1 MKFLIQKVS
10 SAQVYVD
17 QKIIGKINNGLCI
30 FVGYS
35 LTDTSDDIEYLVD
48 KLLKM
53 RIFPDESKKKYF
65 EKSIQEIDGK
75 ILLISQFTLY
85 ADNKK
90 GRRPS
95 FSLAAKADNAKKL
108 YQSTVN
114 LLKSKNI
121 SVETGRFQ
129 AMMEVKIVNVGPT
142 TILIDS
148 EKKN

>member
-121 SVETGRFQ
+121 SVETGRR
-129 AMMEVKIVNVGPT
+129 
-142 TILIDS
+142 
-148 EKKN
+148 KKRSQ